1 MEFLN
6 KVELRGRVGRV
17 SVGQVGPFKRVSFAV
32 CTEYAIR
39 TKDGSLVVETNWNR
53 VTAFAGNPDTEGVEN
68 LATGDAVFVAG
79 RLRNN
84 HYIDSDGSKRDIIEV
99 LAHKVKKEE

>member
-17 SVGQVGPFKRVSFAV
+17 SVGQVGPFQRVSLSV
-32 CTEYAIR
+32 CTEHAIKS
-39 TKDGSLVVETNWNR
+39 KDGALVVEIVWHR
-53 VTAFAGNPDTEGVEN
+53 VTAFAGSPDTEGVEN
-68 LATGDAVFVAG
+68 LAPGDAVFVAG

-84 HYIDSDGSKRDIIEV
+84 HYIATDGSKRDIIEI